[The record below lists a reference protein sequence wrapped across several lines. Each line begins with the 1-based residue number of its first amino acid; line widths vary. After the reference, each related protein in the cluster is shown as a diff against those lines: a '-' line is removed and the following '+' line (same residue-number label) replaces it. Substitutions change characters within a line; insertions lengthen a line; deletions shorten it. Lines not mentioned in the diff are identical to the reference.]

1 MKNSNFTQLSHL
13 HYDKVIDLAS
23 NKMEASIFW
32 TFCKELA
39 LFGDKKTNAIRMK
52 YSSLA
57 NRVGYS
63 ERKCMEAVSN
73 LKKKG
78 YINIF
83 KDGNQNVYQVN
94 YEMIYNSEAKHRKE
108 AENLAMTGTGDIAI
122 NTLSILDLKE
132 QELDQIERA
141 VNIKEASIKRYE
153 GIISRLKKDVT
164 SLRKILTPVEE
175 DNLPY

>member
-52 YSSLA
+52 YSSIA
-57 NRVGYS
+57 DRAGYS
-63 ERKCMEAVSN
+63 ERMCRKAVAG
-73 LKKKG
+73 LKEKG

-108 AENLAMTGTGDIAI
+108 AENLAMTGSGDIAI
-122 NTLSILDLKE
+122 NTLSILDLKD

-141 VNIKEASIKRYE
+141 VSIKEASIKRYE
-153 GIISRLKKDVT
+153 SIISRLKKDIN
-164 SLRKILTPVEE
+164 SLKKLLNTPE
-175 DNLPY
+175 DKLPY

>member
-1 MKNSNFTQLSHL
+1 MKNSNLSHL

-57 NRVGYS
+57 SRVGYS
-63 ERKCMEAVSN
+63 ERMCRKAIAS
-73 LKKKG
+73 LKDRG

-83 KDGNQNVYQVN
+83 KDGNQNVYQIN
-94 YEMIYNSEAKHRKE
+94 YEMVYNSDAKHRKD

-122 NTLSILDLKE
+122 NTLSILELRD

-141 VNIKEASIKRYE
+141 VAVKEASIARYK
-153 GIISRLKKDVT
+153 GIIARLEKDVN
-164 SLRKILTPVEE
+164 SLNKLLNPAK